1 MAMTAAKCSACGA
14 PIEVNDAR
22 REGYCSFC
30 GTKYIAQDIIQN
42 TVNNSYVVNNIGTAI
57 VQGGDT
63 AETLYERFAAVM
75 ELGDLHAAE
84 CAAEEMR
91 EKFPQRALSWY
102 CAALYEEKRIGDELR
117 LGRERIGNY
126 IGNLYFPDARKS
138 LSEQFIA
145 DTCSGILSGLEAA
158 RPTPDRIDARNVGR
172 ALEAAR
178 KFETAEE
185 RSRYGD
191 LIRSAED
198 GAAACAR
205 QRKSFEEYAEA
216 AQREAETK
224 TEEWR
229 RSAEEYLRGY
239 RKRAGQAAAQSG
251 PGGRRAR
258 RTVSRMAVI
267 IAIAV
272 IVIAVAAGIVQRML

>member
-205 QRKSFEEYAEA
+205 QRKSFEYAEA